1 MRTPILSVGEVTA
14 YLKRLMDR
22 DEVLADIIVRGEI
35 SNLRRPSSGHVY
47 LSLKDDRSVL
57 QAVCFR
63 GHAASLGFDPEDGM
77 QVIAGGSIT
86 VYEPQGRYQLI
97 TRFMRPDG
105 VGDLAAAF
113 EKLKAKLEAEGL
125 FAEDRKRPLP
135 RFPQAIALVTS
146 GSGAA
151 VRDMISILGSRYPL
165 ARIKLI
171 PTLVQGEG
179 SAQSIVNSLR
189 AANRADVGL
198 IILGRGGGSR
208 EDLWSFNEEPV
219 AREVFA
225 SRVPVISAVGHETDY
240 VLTDFVADARA
251 ATPSHA
257 AEIAVPDAEELLGYL
272 DGLRYRTSSQL
283 RMLLQECNSRLEA
296 AIAHPLLA
304 RPRLLVDNKAQ
315 QLDDLQRTL
324 ATNARQLGRLWRAR
338 LDTIAA
344 RLAGLD
350 PRAVLRRGYS
360 IVRRADDGKLVTS
373 VRAVAGGDALTI
385 AVTDGEIAAEVRG
398 ATSTT

>member
-1 MRTPILSVGEVTA
+1 LGRRRDAYLSSLNDYVHMSADELKFLISQGWGVGNHSWSHYVYPTQPGLNLWREVVWSKYRLEDMIERPVRIFTIPNNRFTYPPIL
-14 YLKRLMDR
+14 
-22 DEVLADIIVRGEI
+22 
-35 SNLRRPSSGHVY
+35 
-47 LSLKDDRSVL
+47 
-57 QAVCFR
+57 
-63 GHAASLGFDPEDGM
+63 
-77 QVIAGGSIT
+77 
-86 VYEPQGRYQLI
+86 
-97 TRFMRPDG
+97 
-105 VGDLAAAF
+105 DLARQHYLAICY
-113 EKLKAKLEAEGL
+113 LE
-125 FAEDRKRPLP
+125 
-135 RFPQAIALVTS
+135 
-146 GSGAA
+146 GAPN
-151 VRDMISILGSRYPL
+151 RD
-165 ARIKLI
+165 
-171 PTLVQGEG
+171 
-179 SAQSIVNSLR
+179 
-189 AANRADVGL
+189 DVDL
-198 IILGRGGGSR
+198 IILGRGGGSQ

-257 AEIAVPDAEELLGYL
+257 AEIAVPDAEELLGHL
-272 DGLRYRTSSQL
+272 DGFRYRMSSQL
-283 RMLLQECNSRLEA
+283 RMLLQEYSSRLEA
-296 AIAHPLLA
+296 AIAHPLIEQ
-304 RPRLLVDNKAQ
+304 PRLLVDNRAQ

-385 AVTDGEIAAEVRG
+385 AVTDGEIAADVRG
-398 ATSTT
+398 GTSTS